1 MYLSLDTAEAFAV
14 KRNPTLSFPFFKENG
29 ELLSITS
36 NLGCLADPR
45 ALDAYQE
52 FYDNASILME
62 CYPQYYRFFLGIV
75 LDLEN
80 LGLQGNMG
88 ATLCEMTSDKSL
100 LFYDTS
106 DLRRM
111 EAILLLS
118 NRRELTANEQ
128 DLRTSTYNNINNFIA
143 RPEHFTK
150 FNRPFF
156 YDLTH
161 FIFYLTDYGRNPFPL
176 ENSPLECLHYI
187 GLLALLDND
196 EDLLAEVAICLNYMG
211 HEIPSFWDKELTGF
225 KNKIRIVYDETVQ
238 SALNPAVDEYHS
250 YFVLNW
256 YYGVIGQD
264 IFTERFNGRTPNFAL
279 PPKPTSLLSKIST
292 YVHKFTTGALNGPQS
307 QWKSHLNE
315 DEHKRLRLISASSD
329 HGSELITLLSNR
341 MIRL

>member
-1 MYLSLDTAEAFAV
+1 MYLSLDTVEAFAA

-29 ELLSITS
+29 ELLCITS

-52 FYDNASILME
+52 FYDNASVLMD

-75 LDLEN
+75 LDLES
-80 LGLQGNMG
+80 LGLQGNVG
-88 ATLCEMTSDKSL
+88 ATLCETTSQNSL

-111 EAILLLS
+111 EALS
-118 NRRELTANEQ
+118 LISSRRELTQ
-128 DLRTSTYNNINNFIA
+128 DEHNLRAKTYDSINNFIA
-143 RPEHFTK
+143 RPDHFTK

-176 ENSPLECLHYI
+176 DNSPIQCLHYI
-187 GLLALLDND
+187 GLLALLDSD
-196 EDLLAEVAICLNYMG
+196 EDLLAEAGICLNYMG
-211 HEIPSFWDKELTGF
+211 HEIPSFWDRDLTGF
-225 KNKIRIVYDETVQ
+225 KNEISIVYDETVQ

-256 YYGVIGQD
+256 YYGVTGREV
-264 IFTERFNGRTPNFAL
+264 FTERFNGRTPNFSV
-279 PPKPTSLLSKIST
+279 PPKPTSLLSKISS
-292 YVHKFTTGALNGPQS
+292 YVHKSAIGTLNGAQTD
-307 QWKSHLNE
+307 WESHFNE
-315 DEHKRLRLISASSD
+315 DEHTRLRAITASSK
-329 HGSELITLLSNR
+329 HGAELLAQLSNG
-341 MIRL
+341 MMRL